1 MIPISDDTIIIGTA
15 ELRKEIPQLTKD
27 LKIKTVI
34 VTKKG
39 KPIAVLEDFDEYQE
53 KNRLLETFEDIV
65 LGYLAKE
72 RYEKSKKSDYIS
84 GEEMAKRLG
93 IDL

>member
-1 MIPISDDTIIIGTA
+1 MIPVADNTIIIGTA

-27 LKIKTVI
+27 LKTKTVI

-39 KPIAVLEDFDEYQE
+39 KPIAVLEDFGEYQE
-53 KNRLLETFEDIV
+53 KNRLFETFEDIV

-72 RYEKSKKSDYIS
+72 RDSKGKRSDFISEKNV
-84 GEEMAKRLG
+84 AKRLG